1 MLNYP
6 CWSDS
11 KENGNGEIRIPNPC
25 LLYSRRQCSQGGGS
39 GGVNSLDS
47 RRREDITRKSLFGFG
62 VGSALRSKTMAWFDS
77 LNPFPFHG
85 TTNNPRAETVLG
97 SRSMVVSR
105 ESKGG
110 DGKGVSHGMFVSRLV
125 KGKIQGDIG
134 EK

>member
-1 MLNYP
+1 MLT
-6 CWSDS
+6 
-11 KENGNGEIRIPNPC
+11 
-25 LLYSRRQCSQGGGS
+25 
-39 GGVNSLDS
+39 
-47 RRREDITRKSLFGFG
+47 RRRKWWRQQ
-62 VGSALRSKTMAWFDS
+62 
-77 LNPFPFHG
+77 
-85 TTNNPRAETVLG
+85 PRFTPARRHNG